1 MDLVRI
7 YRVFQKMM
15 EHPQLLD
22 EVRAQFLAALA
33 ERRLA
38 DAETIRAEAAAG
50 LQAEGK
56 AVTAESLKSFADALI
71 DLHFISHFSDEEID
85 NYINLVRKRDAF
97 RSLTRVVN
105 AEGATPGEI
114 RKALREFCDIPQGD
128 LFIDPTE
135 AEGVRVA
142 LINHFISNHLPI
154 IGIAKHFITIRDV
167 DEMLS
172 SSFSTP
178 RRPGKIGGKAAG
190 LLLAHKI
197 LLPRLLERDPDFERK
212 VTVPE
217 SYYFN
222 SGILSDFMDYN
233 CLYSFSS
240 RKYQS
245 REDIAEN
252 FRNIGQVFAKASFP
266 PDTVA
271 MFRAFLERMGE
282 EPLILRSSSL
292 LEDNFGFAFSGKY
305 DSVFLANQGDLET
318 RLAAF
323 IEGFKQVHMSTY
335 APAPLLYRRD
345 HKLLDYDERMSVLVQ
360 KVVGNRYGD
369 YFFPFA
375 AGVAF
380 SQNPY
385 RWTLRIR
392 REDGIVRLVYGLGTQ
407 AVDRV
412 GQGYPRLVPL
422 GQPLLR
428 PEGDV
433 RQIMKYSQR
442 MIEVLNL
449 KTGRLERHDFEKVL
463 SLVPARHRFYA
474 LSTNRDGLYAPPLF
488 EMQEVEMDRACV
500 SFDNFLSRTPFV
512 SLMKRI
518 LGKLENAYGRPV
530 DVEFAWNEG
539 KLFLLQCR
547 TLAITGGT
555 EPIVVPEDLPRD
567 AVLFTNN
574 RVVWNA
580 AVRDIEYVVY
590 VDPKAYNRLPS
601 YEDKIAVG
609 RIVHRLNRLFEDK
622 RYALFGPGRWGSN
635 DIQLGVRV
643 GYEDI
648 NRTKILA
655 EIAFEENGATPEVSL
670 GTHFFSDLVEAHIVP
685 VALYPDH
692 LATTFREDFFLGSGN
707 QLAELLP
714 EYARFADVVRV
725 IHLPGCTQGLH
736 LHVYQ
741 DARSQKGVGFLAA
754 PVGGES

>member
-22 EVRAQFLAALA
+22 EVRAQFLSALA
-33 ERRLA
+33 ARRLTDEGA
-38 DAETIRAEAAAG
+38 IRAEAAAS
-50 LQAEGK
+50 LEAEGK
-56 AVTAESLKSFADALI
+56 AITEESLKAFADALV

-105 AEGATPGEI
+105 AEGATPAEI
-114 RKALREFCDIPQGD
+114 RRVLREFCDIPQGD

-167 DEMLS
+167 DEMLA

-190 LLLAHKI
+190 LLLASKI
-197 LLPRLLERDPDFERK
+197 ILPRLLERDPDFERH

-252 FRNIGQVFAKASFP
+252 YRNIGQVFAKASFP

-271 MFRAFLERMGE
+271 MFRTFLERMGE

-305 DSVFLANQGDLET
+305 DSLFLANQGDPET

-442 MIEVLNL
+442 MIDILNL
-449 KTGRLERHDFEKVL
+449 RTGRLERHEFEEIL
-463 SLVPARHRFYA
+463 SLAPARHRFYA
-474 LSTNRDGLYAPPLF
+474 LSTNRDGLYSPPLF
-488 EMQEVEMDRACV
+488 EMQEVEMDKACV

-512 SLMKRI
+512 TLMKRV
-518 LGKLENAYGRPV
+518 LAKLENAYGRPV
-530 DVEFAWNEG
+530 DVEFAWNGE

-547 TLAITGGT
+547 TLAIAGSM
-555 EPIVVPEDLPRD
+555 EEIAIPEDMPRD

-580 AVRDIEYVVY
+580 VVRDVEYVVY

-609 RIVHRLNRLFEDK
+609 RIVHRLNRFFEDK

-692 LATTFREDFFLGSGN
+692 LATTFREDFFMKSRN

-714 EYARFADVVRV
+714 DCERFAEVVRV
-725 IHLPGCTQGLH
+725 IHLPRCTQGLY

-741 DARSQKGVGFLAA
+741 DARSQKGVGFLAVPA
-754 PVGGES
+754 GGEP